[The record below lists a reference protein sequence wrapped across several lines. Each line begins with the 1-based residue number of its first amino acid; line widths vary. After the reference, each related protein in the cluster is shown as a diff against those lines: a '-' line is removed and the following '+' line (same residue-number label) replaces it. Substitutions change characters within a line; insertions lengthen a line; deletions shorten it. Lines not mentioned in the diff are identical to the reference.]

1 MLQTDASFTGWSA
14 AFQGKLIEKTV
25 ISRKEMSHPR
35 VGANSS
41 KASPSDISQEPK
53 IYFNS
58 DTNGQH
64 SGFDIFEKNSGKK
77 ESENDYTV
85 KRSLGNI
92 NFKTDHDYSGVHTWI
107 TQKSG

>member
-1 MLQTDASFTGWSA
+1 M
-14 AFQGKLIEKTV
+14 EKTV

-77 ESENDYTV
+77 ESEKEILETLISKQIMITAEYILG
-85 KRSLGNI
+85 SL
-92 NFKTDHDYSGVHTWI
+92 KKVVDL
-107 TQKSG
+107 